1 MTFIHSL
8 SLFPVQILFDLAVQN
23 SDSDYL
29 IRALALLTR
38 LHEASPSN
46 FKAMLMTVKIFHW
59 LGFAPNASQVY
70 ETIEPKVVNMP
81 FIYIL
86 NNI

>member
-1 MTFIHSL
+1 MTFILSL

-86 NNI
+86 SNI

>member
-1 MTFIHSL
+1 MTFILSL

-70 ETIEPKVVNMP
+70 ETIEPKVVNKP

-86 NNI
+86 SNI